1 MIFQYQICSSLYL
14 SQHVCMFLWYVAVR
28 FGDMDVTIFFPVRRH
43 SVAFDWFY
51 PHFDLHDIKYVGRY
65 WKIGSPTACLFAKEK
80 LYIISFLFTNLI
92 WAGNCKNFI
101 KMKAKMIPKSHTVP
115 QILRSSKADFLFDPD
130 PMIFRSILGVER
142 RRLCRR
148 AETITSWVQ
157 WF

>member
-1 MIFQYQICSSLYL
+1 MYLYTRGVSIGGAGVAIAPPL
-14 SQHVCMFLWYVAVR
+14 FGRLKGAAGSGASPHYYWYYYL
-28 FGDMDVTIFFPVRRH
+28 P
-43 SVAFDWFY
+43 
-51 PHFDLHDIKYVGRY
+51 PHFKKLL
-65 WKIGSPTACLFAKEK
+65 PTACLFAKEK

-130 PMIFRSILGVER
+130 PMIFRSNLGVER

>member
-1 MIFQYQICSSLYL
+1 VVSTTMIFQYQICSSLYL

-80 LYIISFLFTNLI
+80 LYIHNQFSLYKSNL
-92 WAGNCKNFI
+92 GGKLQKLYQNEGKNDP
-101 KMKAKMIPKSHTVP
+101 KKSHCATNFEIFESWFP
-115 QILRSSKADFLFDPD
+115 
-130 PMIFRSILGVER
+130 FRSGSNDI
-142 RRLCRR
+142 
-148 AETITSWVQ
+148 
-157 WF
+157 